1 MQTVFDAVK
10 QEGICLEGKLTTF
23 GNVVKKLG
31 FTWGKTKDNRMVLIK
46 KPEIRSKRTYSFFLR
61 QLKKFREG
69 RNIVYNDETYL
80 HSSHTSP
87 YGWDDGNGK
96 GLRAPVGKGQ
106 RLIILHCGG
115 AKSFVPNALL
125 TFKGRKLGTIMM
137 T

>member
-1 MQTVFDAVK
+1 
-10 QEGICLEGKLTTF
+10 
-23 GNVVKKLG
+23 
-31 FTWGKTKDNRMVLIK
+31 MVLFK
-46 KPEIRSKRTYSFFLR
+46 KPEIRSKGTLFLR

-96 GLRAPVGKGQ
+96 CLRAPVGKGQ
-106 RLIILHCGG
+106 RLIILHCSGEKG
-115 AKSFVPNALL
+115 FVPNALL

-137 T
+137 TSTIGTTVRPEMW